1 MISRIDPLPKAILK
15 TLGVVALPTLCLAW
29 GFRAAYPGPD
39 FMYTLAQVGIAIV
52 FAFVVEAVW
61 MVERV
66 DPHEADHRDWLGTA
80 CGFAIAGLLGVAFAL
95 AVGAHRDAGHAN
107 LLDAAGLWWSI
118 VSLVL
123 LGGLVVIQP
132 LLVDLHRAK
141 AEAKSR

>member
-1 MISRIDPLPKAILK
+1 MMSRIDALPKGIVK
-15 TLGVVALPTLCLAW
+15 TLGVVALPTIALAW
-29 GFRAAYPGPD
+29 GFRAAYPDPD

-66 DPHEADHRDWLGTA
+66 DSQEADHRDWLGIT

-95 AVGAHRDAGHAN
+95 AVGAHRNAGHAN

-123 LGGLVVIQP
+123 LGGVVVIQP
-132 LLVDLHRAK
+132 LLVDLYRAR